1 MKCPFSFILL
11 FFSQDEGADLPFAP
25 PMKGNLFLVPN
36 GVRPVMQRTAIE
48 VCLLESVQCRCQKL
62 LTSYCKL
69 LVFLHKYLITLN
81 RRYLV
86 RTLVITNIQRD
97 FKEHRSR
104 RGSLLR
110 PVSLLSEVVLLALIF
125 RKRFLVWEIT
135 NAETA
140 IWNSNMMSLTHELSQ
155 KTR

>member
-1 MKCPFSFILL
+1 MLDLSSYTRVLRFSSLSSILL
-11 FFSQDEGADLPFAP
+11 PPNVRVHLTVDKCSSLDSEVPFFIHSFFSQDEGADLPFAP

-48 VCLLESVQCRCQKL
+48 VCLLESVCRCQKL

-69 LVFLHKYLITLN
+69 LVFCISTLN
-81 RRYLV
+81 RRHLV

-104 RGSLLR
+104 RGSLL
-110 PVSLLSEVVLLALIF
+110 
-125 RKRFLVWEIT
+125 
-135 NAETA
+135 
-140 IWNSNMMSLTHELSQ
+140 
-155 KTR
+155 